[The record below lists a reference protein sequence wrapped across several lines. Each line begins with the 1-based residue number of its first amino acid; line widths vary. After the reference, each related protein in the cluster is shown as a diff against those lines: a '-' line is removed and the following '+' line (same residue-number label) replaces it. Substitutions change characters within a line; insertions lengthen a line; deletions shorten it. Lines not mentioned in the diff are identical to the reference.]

1 MNTSLL
7 PANHPENVVGIIE
20 DDGDDDDDVVFP
32 AFLTETP
39 TWGMPLPC
47 DGNVFSDVLYFL
59 VGSDEEGRSIPPARV
74 VRFMEESGLMRP
86 VRGGGALRITDKG

>member
-1 MNTSLL
+1 MHTCLL
-7 PANHPENVVGIIE
+7 TVTRPENVVATIE
-20 DDGDDDDDVVFP
+20 DDTDDVVFTRLLNRDP
-32 AFLTETP
+32 CM
-39 TWGMPLPC
+39 GMPLPC